1 MENAMPV
8 SWNISDKNLVTFTV
22 SGQLGKT
29 EFEQIQNEIAS
40 LIQKI
45 GQINVLVL
53 LEDFTGWE
61 KAEGWEDTSLM
72 EKVDSDINKIA
83 IVGEEKWRDLATMFT
98 LKDLRSAAVEYFSSA
113 TDESAKLWLEI
124 D

>member
-1 MENAMPV
+1 MPV